1 MVKEKTF
8 LYVIV
13 VLVVLLLCT
22 TVSTGFYKYKYDRLV
37 AINRQQ
43 SELIRSRSEQYES
56 IYRQAREANRELG
69 ECLSKSVA
77 TLSELRELLKEART
91 RYEKMEELLNC
102 SGDNNNYI
110 GDFNSSVNS
119 SNGEIENEKL

>member
-1 MVKEKTF
+1 MDKEKTF
-8 LYVIV
+8 LYVIIA
-13 VLVVLLLCT
+13 LCLLLLCSIT
-22 TVSTGFYKYKYDRLV
+22 ATGIYKYKYDRLV

-77 TLSELRELLKEART
+77 TLSGLRLQISEVRT
-91 RYEKMEELLNC
+91 RYEKMEKLLND
-102 SGDNNNYI
+102 SGNYNNNF
-110 GDFNSSVNS
+110 GDFNSSTNT
-119 SNGEIENEKL
+119 SNGEIENE

>member
-1 MVKEKTF
+1 MDKEKTF

-22 TVSTGFYKYKYDRLV
+22 TVSTGIYKYKYDRLV

-77 TLSELRELLKEART
+77 TLSELRELLKEVRS
-91 RYEKMEELLNC
+91 RYEKMEELLN
-102 SGDNNNYI
+102 SSI
-110 GDFNSSVNS
+110 GDYDFSCDLRNSNDINVNERKI
-119 SNGEIENEKL
+119 GD

>member
-1 MVKEKTF
+1 MDKEKTF

-22 TVSTGFYKYKYDRLV
+22 TVSTGIYKHKYDRLV

-77 TLSELRELLKEART
+77 TLSGLRLQISEVRS

-102 SGDNNNYI
+102 SGDNNFNI
-110 GDFNSSVNS
+110 GDFDSSVNT
-119 SNGEIENEKL
+119 SNGEIENE

>member
-1 MVKEKTF
+1 MDKEKTF
-8 LYVIV
+8 LYVIIA
-13 VLVVLLLCT
+13 LVVLLLCT
-22 TVSTGFYKYKYDRLV
+22 TVSTGIYKYKYDRLV

-77 TLSELRELLKEART
+77 TLSELRELLKEVRS

-102 SGDNNNYI
+102 SGDNNNNVR
-110 GDFNSSVNS
+110 DFDNSTNT
-119 SNGEIENEKL
+119 SNGEIENE

>member
-8 LYVIV
+8 LYVIIA
-13 VLVVLLLCT
+13 LVVLLLCT

-56 IYRQAREANRELG
+56 IYRRARETNREIG

-77 TLSELRELLKEART
+77 TLSGLRLQISEIRS
-91 RYEKMEELLNC
+91 RYEKMEKLL
-102 SGDNNNYI
+102 SSSIGDNNNVW
-110 GDFNSSVNS
+110 DNNNSTSA
-119 SNGEIENEKL
+119 SNGEIENE

>member
-1 MVKEKTF
+1 MDKEKIF
-8 LYVIV
+8 LYVIIA
-13 VLVVLLLCT
+13 LVVLLLCA
-22 TVSTGFYKYKYDRLV
+22 TVSTGVYKYKYDRLV

-77 TLSELRELLKEART
+77 TLSGLRLQISEVRS
-91 RYEKMEELLNC
+91 RYEKMEKLLND
-102 SGDNNNYI
+102 SGNYNNNVRTF
-110 GDFNSSVNS
+110 DNSSYT
-119 SNGEIENEKL
+119 SNGEINE

>member
-1 MVKEKTF
+1 MDKEKTF
-8 LYVIV
+8 LYVIIA
-13 VLVVLLLCT
+13 LVVLLLCA

-56 IYRQAREANRELG
+56 IYRRARETNRELG

-77 TLSELRELLKEART
+77 TLSGLRLQISEVRS
-91 RYEKMEELLNC
+91 RYEKMEELLN
-102 SGDNNNYI
+102 SSVGDYNNIWDNN
-110 GDFNSSVNS
+110 SSPNT
-119 SNGEIENEKL
+119 SNGEINE